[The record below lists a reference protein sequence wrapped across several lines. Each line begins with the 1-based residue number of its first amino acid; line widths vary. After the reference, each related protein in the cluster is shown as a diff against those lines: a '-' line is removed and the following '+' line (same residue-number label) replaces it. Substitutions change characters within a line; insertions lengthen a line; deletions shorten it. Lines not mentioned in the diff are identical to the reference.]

1 MKNYLQTARAYNL
14 AGLRVIPVDENKRPT
29 CKWAQYQA
37 GQTMRDIEE
46 LFKAD
51 CYGIAMLTGNGIEV
65 VDIDTKYDLTGTLF
79 NDFMTL
85 NDKINANAIPFTS
98 LTIQQTRSGGYH
110 LIYRCTEI
118 EGNQKLASRPA
129 TQAELEEHNATA
141 QRKIDN
147 PDSMPVV
154 LIETRGTGGY
164 ILIDPTPGYETQWGA
179 IETIPLISKQQRAAL
194 LLAAQNF
201 NEISRNKGPEQKPV
215 VRQEVKG
222 LTPWDDY
229 NAKTNIVDLLLSY
242 GWLYV
247 YEDASRVYL
256 RRPGNTDAKTSGN
269 FHKAKNLFRSF
280 TTSSPLPS
288 ETGLTAFGIYT
299 YMDHSGDF
307 SAAARD
313 LYKQGYGDR
322 LDAKQEKEVRTEER
336 QNEILAFVRS
346 TMFDITKDVQE
357 EEACLTVTTGGKQY
371 KVGGLGM
378 IGAVVGPQKSG
389 KSFLVSHIAAS
400 GLSGGDM
407 LLNHQLILPPGKQR
421 IIYFDTEQPYYF
433 FHQTQM
439 RIHKLA
445 GQHRNSPMWEGYHLR
460 RLSKKDR
467 VFAID
472 ELLKGRRD
480 VGLVIVDGLVDLCE
494 NFNNEQE
501 SGKTMDN
508 LLRWSDETKA
518 MFVTVLHLTKSDG
531 FMRGHLGTELQN
543 KCDWS
548 EEVKRDKDE
557 NVYRIENRDA
567 RFSPFPAFEWTR
579 NEQGEAVVFNSS
591 PVAKPEPAYYQS
603 KAPF

>member
-1 MKNYLQTARAYNL
+1 MKNYLEIAKAYNL
-14 AGLRVIPVDENKRPT
+14 AGLKVIPVDENKRPT
-29 CKWAQYQA
+29 CKWSQYQN
-37 GQTMRDIEE
+37 GQRISDVEQ
-46 LFKAD
+46 LFKQD
-51 CYGIAMLTGNGIEV
+51 CYGMALLTGNGIEAID
-65 VDIDTKYDLTGTLF
+65 VDCKYDLTGKLF
-79 NDFMTL
+79 DDFLRL
-85 NDKINANAIPFTS
+85 NDNINDNAIPFTK
-98 LTIQQTRSGGYH
+98 LAIQKTRSGGYH

-118 EGNQKLASRPA
+118 EGNQKLAQRPA
-129 TQAELEEHNATA
+129 TQAELDQYNANA
-141 QRKIDN
+141 QRKIES
-147 PDSMPVV
+147 PDGLPVV
-154 LIETRGTGGY
+154 LIETRGNGGY
-164 ILIDPTPGYETQWGA
+164 ILIDPTPGYETQWGDIA
-179 IETIPLISKQQRAAL
+179 SIPLITKQQRAAL

-201 NEISRNKGPEQKPV
+201 NEVSRNKGPEQKPV
-215 VRQEVKG
+215 LKQEIKG
-222 LTPWDDY
+222 TTPWDDY
-229 NAKTNIVDLLLSY
+229 NNKTSVVDLLLSY

-247 YEDASRVYL
+247 YEDSARIFL
-256 RRPGNTDAKTSGN
+256 RRPGNTDTKTSGN
-269 FHKAKNLFRSF
+269 YHKAKNLFRSF
-280 TTSSPLPS
+280 TTSSPLPA
-288 ETGLTAFGIYT
+288 EQALTAFGIYA
-299 YMDHSGDF
+299 YMETGGDF

-322 LDAKQEKEVRTEER
+322 LDPKVEKEVRSEER

-346 TMFDITKDVQE
+346 TMFDILKDVQE
-357 EEACLTVTTGGKQY
+357 EEAVLTVTTSGKTF

-400 GLSGGDM
+400 GLSGGDL
-407 LLNHQLILPPGKQR
+407 LLNHSLVLPPGKQR

-433 FHQTQM
+433 FHQTQT

-480 VGLVIVDGLVDLCE
+480 VGLVVIDGLVDLCE

-501 SGKTMDN
+501 SGKTIDN

-518 MFVTVLHLTKSDG
+518 MFLTVLHLTKSDG
-531 FMRGHLGTELQN
+531 YMRGHLGTELQN

-548 EEVKRDKDE
+548 EEVKREKDDGI
-557 NVYRIENRDA
+557 YRIENRDA

-579 NEQGEAVVFNSS
+579 DDKGEAVMLETVN
-591 PVAKPEPAYYQS
+591 VAVERRYS

>member
-1 MKNYLQTARAYNL
+1 MKNYLETAKAYNL
-14 AGLRVIPVDENKRPT
+14 AGLKVIPVDENKRPT
-29 CKWAQYQA
+29 CKWSQYQN
-37 GQTMRDIEE
+37 GQKMSDVEH
-46 LFKAD
+46 LFKSD
-51 CYGIAMLTGNGIEV
+51 CYGLALLTGNGIEAID
-65 VDIDTKYDLTGTLF
+65 VDCKYDLTGKLF
-79 NDFMTL
+79 DDFMRL
-85 NDKINANAIPFTS
+85 NDQINDNAIPFTK
-98 LTIQQTRSGGYH
+98 LAIQKTRSGGYH

-118 EGNQKLASRPA
+118 EGNQKLAQRPA
-129 TQAELEEHNATA
+129 TQEELDQYNINA
-141 QRKIDN
+141 QRKIES
-147 PDSMPVV
+147 PDGLPVV
-154 LIETRGTGGY
+154 LIETRGNGGY
-164 ILIDPTPGYETQWGA
+164 ILIDPTPGYETQWGDIA
-179 IETIPLISKQQRAAL
+179 SIPLITKQQRAAL

-201 NEISRNKGPEQKPV
+201 NEVSRNRGPEQKPV
-215 VRQEVKG
+215 LKQEIKG
-222 LTPWDDY
+222 TTPWDDY
-229 NAKTNIVDLLLSY
+229 NNKTSIIDLLLSY

-247 YEDASRVYL
+247 YEDSARIFL
-256 RRPGNTDAKTSGN
+256 RRPGNTDTKTSGN
-269 FHKAKNLFRSF
+269 YHKAKNLFRSF
-280 TTSSPLPS
+280 TTSSPLPA
-288 ETGLTAFGIYT
+288 EQALTAFGIYA
-299 YMDHSGDF
+299 YMETGGDF

-322 LDAKQEKEVRTEER
+322 LDPKVEKEVRSEER

-346 TMFDITKDVQE
+346 TMFDILKDVQE
-357 EEACLTVTTGGKQY
+357 EEAVLTVTTGGKSY

-400 GLSGGDM
+400 GLSGGDL
-407 LLNHQLILPPGKQR
+407 LLNHSLILPPGKQR
-421 IIYFDTEQPYYF
+421 IVYFDTEQPYYF

-480 VGLVIVDGLVDLCE
+480 VGLVVIDGLVDLCE
-494 NFNNEQE
+494 NFNNEQN
-501 SGKTMDN
+501 SGKTIDN

-518 MFVTVLHLTKSDG
+518 MFLTVLHLTKSDG
-531 FMRGHLGTELQN
+531 YMRGHLGTELQN

-548 EEVKRDKDE
+548 EEVKREKDDGI
-557 NVYRIENRDA
+557 YRIENRDA

-579 NEQGEAVVFNSS
+579 DDKGDAVMMETLNVL
-591 PVAKPEPAYYQS
+591 ATERRYS